1 MIGPETSSKNL
12 NPAEAYVIMLPG
24 KSINS
29 ADKKEAFGCSW
40 YAPKGFV
47 GLMPPIYIGRPG
59 GKGII
64 MVDLPFRLFADD
76 LQAGLAWRRGCMLSA
91 RPMTV
96 LIGKDNSTFG
106 HMTCETGGITHA
118 LLVDARSMPVYAPTE
133 PQWLALEA
141 APELGASPELLA
153 DVPTTTRSG
162 FGILVGGEDMDAKLR
177 QEHAGWSIVAVGL
190 VDDQAMIDARMRAT
204 YQELSSEAASEA
216 SSEVSEA
223 SSEVSGASS
232 EVEHTSSGDAGA
244 FSGGS
249 HVTPDH
255 DACSSKSSE
264 PSSDA
269 TSAGAEPSKQGPE
282 CSSASQEVSSAASEE
297 SSEGSLE
304 DDDSSDWRWGD
315 AYDGCRPGHMYVK
328 LLLRKLI

>member
-1 MIGPETSSKNL
+1 
-12 NPAEAYVIMLPG
+12 
-24 KSINS
+24 
-29 ADKKEAFGCSW
+29 
-40 YAPKGFV
+40 
-47 GLMPPIYIGRPG
+47 
-59 GKGII
+59 
-64 MVDLPFRLFADD
+64 
-76 LQAGLAWRRGCMLSA
+76 
-91 RPMTV
+91 
-96 LIGKDNSTFG
+96 
-106 HMTCETGGITHA
+106 MTCETGGITHA
-118 LLVDARSMPVYAPTE
+118 PLVDARSMPVYAPTE
-133 PQWLALEA
+133 PQWRALEA

-162 FGILVGGEDMDAKLR
+162 FGILLGSKEMDTDLR
-177 QEHAGWSIVAVGL
+177 QHAGWSIVALGL

-223 SSEVSGASS
+223 SSEVSEASSEVSEASSEVSEASS

-249 HVTPDH
+249 HVTSDH
-255 DACSSKSSE
+255 GACSSESSE

-297 SSEGSLE
+297 SSEGSPE
-304 DDDSSDWRWGD
+304 DDDSSYWRWGD
-315 AYDGCRPGHMYVK
+315 AYNGCRPGHMYVK